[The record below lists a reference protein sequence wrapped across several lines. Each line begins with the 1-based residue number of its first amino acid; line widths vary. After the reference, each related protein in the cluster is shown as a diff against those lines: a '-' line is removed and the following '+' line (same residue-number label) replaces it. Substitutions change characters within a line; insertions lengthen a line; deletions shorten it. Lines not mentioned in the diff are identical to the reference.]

1 MCVTVL
7 LSFASCGWANTDAEE
22 HDLNDKLLDSL
33 IKTKDSRSFLSDL
46 IYKIQLLLND
56 TDDQPQQHT
65 TIAAAPKSTQTSEK
79 SGGVK
84 SSAGVVTHGPAVTVS
99 SSPSSS
105 TSTSTSNSNS
115 SSSTNSVLGFRRSQL
130 PQKLSK
136 KQSRIRSQ
144 DPPMM
149 LSHQQ
154 TSLLVNVTLESL
166 LALPGNMTMDGMQIF
181 NVTGFMSNETVVDV
195 AAEREAKRNAMG
207 ADASQRVATLGV
219 IICLTFVGTATCIVV
234 MALYS
239 SKFSGIILLSNGRWW
254 CPMVTRGNGVERQL
268 LV

>member
-1 MCVTVL
+1 
-7 LSFASCGWANTDAEE
+7 
-22 HDLNDKLLDSL
+22 
-33 IKTKDSRSFLSDL
+33 
-46 IYKIQLLLND
+46 
-56 TDDQPQQHT
+56 
-65 TIAAAPKSTQTSEK
+65 
-79 SGGVK
+79 
-84 SSAGVVTHGPAVTVS
+84 
-99 SSPSSS
+99 
-105 TSTSTSNSNS
+105 
-115 SSSTNSVLGFRRSQL
+115 
-130 PQKLSK
+130 
-136 KQSRIRSQ
+136 
-144 DPPMM
+144 MM
-149 LSHQQ
+149 LSQQQ

-166 LALPGNMTMDGMQIF
+166 LALPGNMTMDALQIF
-181 NVTGFMSNETVVDV
+181 NQTGFLSNETVVDV

>member
-1 MCVTVL
+1 MYVTVL
-7 LSFASCGWANTDAEE
+7 LSFASCGWANTDVEE

-56 TDDQPQQHT
+56 TDDQPQQHST
-65 TIAAAPKSTQTSEK
+65 VAAAPKSTQTSEK

-84 SSAGVVTHGPAVTVS
+84 SSTGVVTQGPAVTVS
-99 SSPSSS
+99 SSSSS
-105 TSTSTSNSNS
+105 SKSTSN
-115 SSSTNSVLGFRRSQL
+115 SSSTNSVLGFRRNQL

-136 KQSRIRSQ
+136 KQSRIKSQ

-149 LSHQQ
+149 LSQQQ

-166 LALPGNMTMDGMQIF
+166 LALPGNMTMDAMQIF
-181 NVTGFMSNETVVDV
+181 NMTGFMSNETVVDV
-195 AAEREAKRNAMG
+195 AAEREAKRNAIG